1 MDATNDMR
9 FPRNAKIFRG
19 QLDAAPFAG
28 VFFLLVIFL
37 MLNSMLVS
45 VPGVRIELPQSG
57 NVSGVVGPKVVVA
70 IDRNGQIYF
79 QNQSLSDAE
88 LKEQLRG
95 AVLKARQ
102 AQQELVVLA
111 LVDKNV
117 SSQTWVHFAEL
128 ANDAGVKEVLQVT
141 RPRMISEFITEPEP

>member
-1 MDATNDMR
+1 MR

-28 VFFLLVIFL
+28 VFFLLVIFV

-57 NVSGVVGPKVVVA
+57 NVSGVVGPRVVVA

-79 QNQSLSDAE
+79 QNQPLDEAE

-102 AQQELVVLA
+102 GRQELVVLA

-117 SSQTWVHFAEL
+117 PSQTWVRFAEL
-128 ANDAGVKEVLQVT
+128 ANEAGVKEVLQVT
-141 RPRMISEFITEPEP
+141 RPRVVSDYTEQSEP